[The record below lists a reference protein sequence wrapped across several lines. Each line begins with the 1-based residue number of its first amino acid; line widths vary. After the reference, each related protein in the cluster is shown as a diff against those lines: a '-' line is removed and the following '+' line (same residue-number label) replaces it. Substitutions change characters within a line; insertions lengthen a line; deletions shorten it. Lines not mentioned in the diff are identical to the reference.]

1 MVTKKKPEEGKIVFS
16 ASEAC
21 YVLDLS
27 WNTLKKLV
35 RNGDIRVKRVG
46 RRYLF
51 PKEAIDYYLN
61 REAFE
66 AKIFLKGLR

>member
-1 MVTKKKPEEGKIVFS
+1 MVFS
-16 ASEAC
+16 ASEVC

-27 WNTLKKLV
+27 WVTLKKLV

-61 REAFE
+61 KEAFE
-66 AKIFLKGLR
+66 AKVFLKGLR